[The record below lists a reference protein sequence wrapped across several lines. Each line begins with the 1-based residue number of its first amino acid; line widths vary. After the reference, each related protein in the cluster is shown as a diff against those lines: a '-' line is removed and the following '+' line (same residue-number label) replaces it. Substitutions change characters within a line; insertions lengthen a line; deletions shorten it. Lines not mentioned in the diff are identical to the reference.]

1 MTKKEFIH
9 RACIS
14 MAGKVIGTNGI
25 TDSDDW
31 SNVVNEA
38 EELANEV
45 VNAGYEFD

>member
-25 TDSDDW
+25 TNSDDW

-38 EELANEV
+38 EELAARVEE
-45 VNAGYEFD
+45 AGWKF